1 MKLTFSDTV
10 GVLPEFAPKPAS
22 AFVPEWYKKTSS
34 YLDGHSKLGR
44 DNNSFG
50 TIKRCMPV
58 FDAMTAG
65 YIIVSPADV
74 YVNDSEEDKNVPYY
88 QWADYGLISFHPVAQ
103 AKNHPA
109 KNGYDYPKWHNPWG
123 IKSPKGYSTLFVSPM
138 HQDLPFTIL
147 PGIVDTDTY
156 TAPVNFPFVLNDPS
170 WRGLIPA
177 GTPLAQVIPF
187 KRESWEMEFGSERDL
202 YESKVLNPTRLKIK
216 FYDAYKS
223 LFRVTKEY
231 K

>member
-1 MKLTFSDTV
+1 
-10 GVLPEFAPKPAS
+10 
-22 AFVPEWYKKTSS
+22 
-34 YLDGHSKLGR
+34 
-44 DNNSFG
+44 
-50 TIKRCMPV
+50 MPV